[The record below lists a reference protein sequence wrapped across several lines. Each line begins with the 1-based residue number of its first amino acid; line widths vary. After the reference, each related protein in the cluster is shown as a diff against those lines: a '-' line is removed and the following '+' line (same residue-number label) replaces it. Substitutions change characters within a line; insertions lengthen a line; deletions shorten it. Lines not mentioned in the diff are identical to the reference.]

1 MSSYHTS
8 FTYRDKNSF
17 DEGYIIVAFEPDSGF
32 KDSFL
37 SMDNVSDDYYDGTKR
52 FDYGSKYNSSS
63 EVQIAIIKKDGTDMS
78 LKDFR
83 SCAKWITGAKV
94 NSWLDMYVGDTLIYS
109 FLGKFLNLEQ
119 YKFDA
124 RTLGCRFT
132 FSSVSPWAYSQPQI
146 FNCEIGQSL
155 FIDAGGVLTKNKLET
170 EEDITPFLVDDAGML
185 YLKNDVDVDGL
196 FDIPESG
203 IASCDVSHF
212 LITDIDGVLIKNKV
226 DVIASDTRF
235 GIDSNGVLFQNSS
248 DKESY
253 FDIVATEII
262 GTETGQIVGI
272 DTSYKTVINNES
284 DDLYTYINL
293 DIDFE
298 AHGKCDN
305 LSIHNT
311 TLNEETI
318 IKNVSAGENVLISA
332 NQFIIS
338 DHPKHKIFGNDFN
351 FVWPRL
357 QPGENKLI
365 IGGGGTGI
373 AKFTYRY
380 PMKVGDCVM
389 DIDVNGNSIIC
400 GDSDTGNNAGE
411 VFTGTIAWEKITGTP
426 TTIKGYGITD
436 AYTTTEVD
444 EKIGNIEIGD
454 DVTIGGVTINEQELN
469 TMLDEVLG

>member
-8 FTYRDKNSF
+8 FTYKDKNSF

-132 FSSVSPWAYSQPQI
+132 FSSVSPWAYSQPQV
-146 FNCEIGQSL
+146 FECDIGQAL
-155 FIDAGGVLTKNKLET
+155 FVNSGGVLTKNKAET
-170 EEDITPFLVDDAGML
+170 EEDVTPFRVDNSGVLFLSDI
-185 YLKNDVDVDGL
+185 DEDGC
-196 FDIPESG
+196 FDILEPG
-203 IASCDVSHF
+203 IADCDVSQS
-212 LITDIDGVLIKNKV
+212 LSINTNGILIKNKEEV
-226 DVIASDTRF
+226 VLSNTPF
-235 GIDSNGVLFQNSS
+235 GIDDNGVLFLSYLDEN
-248 DKESY
+248 SY
-253 FDIVATEII
+253 FDMPEPGV
-262 GTETGQIVGI
+262 VGI
-272 DTSYKTVINNES
+272 DTSYKTTINNES

-298 AHGKCDN
+298 NKTCNH
-305 LSIHNT
+305 LS
-311 TLNEETI
+311 
-318 IKNVSAGENVLISA
+318 IKNVTLGEETEVKNMSANERISISA
-332 NQFIIS
+332 NQFIVS
-338 DHPKHKIFGNDFN
+338 DKVGKIFGDDFN

-357 QPGENKLI
+357 QPGENQLVVS
-365 IGGGGTGI
+365 GGGTGS
-373 AKFTYRY
+373 AHFTYRY
-380 PMKVGDCVM
+380 PMKIGDCAM
-389 DIDVNGNSIIC
+389 DIDINGNSINC
-400 GDSDTGNNAGE
+400 GDCPDNGNSGSGE
-411 VFTGTIAWEKITGTP
+411 VFTGTIAWKNITDTP
-426 TTIKGYGITD
+426 TTLEGYGITD
-436 AYTTTEVD
+436 AYTTIEVD
-444 EKIGNIEIGD
+444 DKINNIEIGD
-454 DVTIGGVTINEQELN
+454 GVTIGGTTIDEQELN